1 MGAGLI
7 EPVGQ
12 GVQAPAAPGDPPRR
26 KLRPIGLSEVL
37 VKLGETVILDDLT
50 PKARRVLEPMQ
61 MGAGTPDGVAIAVRV
76 LRGWAD
82 EMGNAVVHALSH
94 EQEEQHC
101 LSDVIA
107 GTDLE
112 NAFGRM
118 YRSADLRAVRTLLP
132 EVLPMLAG
140 RWRNRKVTVW
150 QHVLG
155 KWTKFESARGG
166 WQGSRLTQLAV

>member
-1 MGAGLI
+1 
-7 EPVGQ
+7 
-12 GVQAPAAPGDPPRR
+12 
-26 KLRPIGLSEVL
+26 
-37 VKLGETVILDDLT
+37 
-50 PKARRVLEPMQ
+50 MQ

-82 EMGNAVVHALSH
+82 EMGNAAVHALSH
-94 EQEEQHC
+94 AQDDQHC

-118 YRSADLRAVRTLLP
+118 YRSSALRAVRTLLP

-140 RWRNRKVTVW
+140 
-150 QHVLG
+150 Q
-155 KWTKFESARGG
+155 
-166 WQGSRLTQLAV
+166 